1 MKKLNISFLL
11 AATLAVGCMNSSFA
25 NDQYLEAMQ
34 KSIEAVYH
42 ATSIEQYQHE
52 INTLQRI
59 AAAEPKR
66 WEPAYYTGF
75 CYLMM
80 ANLEAD
86 VLKKDRYLDEAMVSI
101 QRAKDIAGEESEV
114 LTLEGFVYM
123 MRVSVDPGARGPEFA
138 PLAMQTFGSAVQA
151 NPENPR
157 ALTLMARM
165 QYGTAEFFGSS
176 TTEACEN
183 VNKARLKFETYKS
196 NNALAPQWGKGI
208 AESLMQKCK

>member
-1 MKKLNISFLL
+1 
-11 AATLAVGCMNSSFA
+11 MNSSFA
-25 NDQYLEAMQ
+25 NDPYLEAMQ

-66 WEPAYYTGF
+66 WEPAYYAGF

-80 ANLEAD
+80 ANLEVDAR
-86 VLKKDRYLDEAMVSI
+86 KKDRYLDEAMISI
-101 QRAKDIAGEESEV
+101 QGAKQIAGEDSEV

-123 MRVSVDPGARGPEFA
+123 MRVSVDPGTRGPEFA
-138 PLAMQTFGSAVQA
+138 PLAMQKFDSAVQA

-176 TTEACEN
+176 TSEACEN
-183 VNKARLKFETYKS
+183 ANKGRLMFETYKS
-196 NNALAPQWGKGI
+196 ENPLAPQWGKRI
-208 AESLMQKCK
+208 AESLMQNCK

>member
-1 MKKLNISFLL
+1 MKKLHIILIL
-11 AATLAVGCMNSSFA
+11 ASTLAVSCITSAFG

-34 KSIEAVYH
+34 KSIAAVYH
-42 ATSIEQYQHE
+42 ASSIEQYQHE

-59 AAAEPKR
+59 AAAEQKR
-66 WEPAYYTGF
+66 WEPAYYAGF

-80 ANLEAD
+80 ANLETD
-86 VLKKDRYLDEAMVSI
+86 VRKKDRYLDEAMISI
-101 QRAKDIAGEESEV
+101 QRAKQAAGEESEV

-123 MRVSVDPGARGPEFA
+123 MRVAVDPGARGPEFA
-138 PLAMQTFGSAVQA
+138 PLAMQTFGSAIQA

-176 TTEACEN
+176 TSEACEN
-183 VNKARLKFETYKS
+183 VNKARFMFETYKS
-196 NNALAPQWGKGI
+196 ENALAPQWGKSI
-208 AESLMQKCK
+208 AEALMQQCK